1 MDGAGQAGKSL
12 DIRGLTSAYAFK
24 EGFWLTITG
33 ADGTSY
39 LHSVSEPA
47 VATAGGLATV
57 QIEPMLREA
66 FIDGA
71 VIELGS
77 PFIEG
82 FIDGDSWSWA
92 VPVNRLI
99 AVAFSVEE
107 YR

>member
-12 DIRGLTSAYAFK
+12 DIRGLTAGYAFK

-57 QIEPMLREA
+57 EIEPMLREA
-66 FIDGA
+66 FADGA
-71 VIELGS
+71 VIELGA

-82 FIDGDSWSWA
+82 FIDGDGWSWT